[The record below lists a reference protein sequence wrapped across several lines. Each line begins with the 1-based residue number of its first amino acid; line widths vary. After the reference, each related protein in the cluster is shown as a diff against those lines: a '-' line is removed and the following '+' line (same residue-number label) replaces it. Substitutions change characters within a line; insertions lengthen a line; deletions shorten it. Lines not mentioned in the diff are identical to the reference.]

1 MRVGLV
7 WLGAASSQSWI
18 TSTHTGH
25 ALATIV
31 EHLSNQNSQTHSSE
45 SGFRRNVKF
54 ATFEEADGL
63 CKNIPHNGV
72 KLAPLG
78 GKSVPKLPHWLE
90 TAFQLNITLDHSVIE
105 TRGRAHLTQTTN
117 QHLRI
122 IVKLSSHAPSNH
134 LEHLSNTS
142 HRLPLKEIKGISQD
156 RSVIETRGRAHLT
169 QTTNQHLRII
179 VKLSSHAP
187 SNHLEHLS
195 NTSHRLPLKE
205 FKGISQDISV
215 IETWGWARLTRGSKQ
230 PILNHLNTHWPRPS
244 NHCRAP

>member
-1 MRVGLV
+1 MRVGSFDS
-7 WLGAASSQSWI
+7 GAASSQSWI

-31 EHLSNQNSQTHSSE
+31 DHLSNQNSQTHSSE

-105 TRGRAHLTQTTN
+105 TRGRLIDSDDQSASQDHCE
-117 QHLRI
+117 R
-122 IVKLSSHAPSNH
+122 LSSHAPSNH

-142 HRLPLKEIKGISQD
+142 HRLPLKRSKGY
-156 RSVIETRGRAHLT
+156 
-169 QTTNQHLRII
+169 LRIE
-179 VKLSSHAP
+179 VS
-187 SNHLEHLS
+187 
-195 NTSHRLPLKE
+195 
-205 FKGISQDISV
+205 
-215 IETWGWARLTRGSKQ
+215 IETWGWARLSRGSKQ
-230 PILNHLNTHWPRPS
+230 PNPESPQHSLATP
-244 NHCRAP
+244 

>member
-1 MRVGLV
+1 MR
-7 WLGAASSQSWI
+7 GARLTRGSKQPI
-18 TSTHTGH
+18 LNHLNTHWPR
-25 ALATIV
+25 LATIV
-31 EHLSNQNSQTHSSE
+31 DHLSNQNSQTHSSE

-63 CKNIPHNGV
+63 CKNIPHNGG
-72 KLAPLG
+72 KTCTLG

-142 HRLPLKEIKGISQD
+142 HRLPFKEIKGISQD
-156 RSVIETRGRAHLT
+156 R
-169 QTTNQHLRII
+169 
-179 VKLSSHAP
+179 
-187 SNHLEHLS
+187 
-195 NTSHRLPLKE
+195 
-205 FKGISQDISV
+205 SV

-230 PILNHLNTHWPRPS
+230 PILNHLNTHWPRLATIVEHLS
-244 NHCRAP
+244 NQNSQRNIFHSECHREGGSWFISFILTRSLWSIVIASCQAIP